1 MRNILRALAALQ
13 LSLAL
18 GFPGPLLAEL
28 LDLGTDA
35 PMLKCPSLPV

>member
-1 MRNILRALAALQ
+1 MLAALQ

-28 LDLGTDA
+28 LGLGTDA
-35 PMLKCPSLPV
+35 SMLKCPTLPV